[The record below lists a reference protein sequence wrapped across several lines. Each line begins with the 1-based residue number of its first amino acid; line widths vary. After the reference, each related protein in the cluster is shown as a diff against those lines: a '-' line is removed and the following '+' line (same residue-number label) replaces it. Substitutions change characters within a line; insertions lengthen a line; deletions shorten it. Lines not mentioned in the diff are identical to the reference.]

1 MIQECCPVDRDA
13 IKVQARISIILRN
26 IFKSNFFYRSNMVS
40 CVKDVHFTEIFKI
53 MLPYE
58 ILWSI
63 FYFINIHVIFHKKI
77 LINSAFTVVSG
88 VKIGR
93 SFSLSHYSDIIRK
106 DRIQHF
112 NIVKRIKLIW
122 RIHWYTSSKIEW
134 DYVSESAHTLV
145 SPTWSRIIN
154 IIYILYQTSL
164 LKCIKEII
172 LHRVCGGI
180 PLSRGFLQAR
190 VIDSDVREFKSI
202 SLLLEI
208 TKELIYFILT
218 GDQFFLSWYIKFFLQ
233 FIVFL

>member
-1 MIQECCPVDRDA
+1 M
-13 IKVQARISIILRN
+13 
-26 IFKSNFFYRSNMVS
+26 
-40 CVKDVHFTEIFKI
+40 
-53 MLPYE
+53 
-58 ILWSI
+58 
-63 FYFINIHVIFHKKI
+63 
-77 LINSAFTVVSG
+77 VSG